1 MKALAPPTQKIMLQ
15 RSHAVL
21 EGGLSPIV
29 AQIVN
34 GALSKHTKETSP
46 LSAALVRS
54 LVLATKPEAYAAA
67 CQALASAVDP
77 DYSKIEASTLV
88 IAGVEDYMSPKET
101 TKFFEEK
108 IKDVRVEE
116 MKDVGHWHSVEQPLE
131 LRKVLEQFFL

>member
-15 RSHAVL
+15 RAHTVL

-29 AQIVN
+29 RQIVN
-34 GALSKHTKETSP
+34 SALSKHTKETSP

-88 IAGVEDYMSPKET
+88 ISGEEDYMSNKET
-101 TKFFEEK
+101 TKFFQDK
-108 IKDVRVEE
+108 VKNVKVVE
-116 MKDVGHWHSVEQPLE
+116 MRDVGHWHSVEQPIE
-131 LRKVLEQFFL
+131 LRKVLEDFFL